1 MKKNILF
8 FFFSF
13 LSLTSIA
20 QNDAVN
26 IIQKSLNASSQIK
39 NGTYDAN
46 LRIKYL
52 MSNDTVV
59 INGTCRF
66 NRFAPDTLK
75 GAKFE
80 LSANDVHV
88 FYDGR
93 NKTTIYSKDSFAIVH
108 DKWKY
113 NLKLSGSIYH
123 LLSDY
128 IVNNRSNLDEAIKT
142 PELKIQLMKD
152 TIINNASCYH
162 ITLHPGDDATSQ
174 NIYRH
179 IYITKDKYL
188 LVGEVSSLDA
198 HQHHQFTELFLQ
210 NVKIN
215 MNGLEEKYGV
225 DLIPQGFF
233 IKNYVP
239 DPLSK
244 LPSAGTPA
252 PPFTLSSLDGKKV
265 SLQNLKGKI
274 LIFYFWNAIDQQSRV
289 RLMPLQ
295 KIYDKYAGKGIE
307 VFGLNVSDRDK
318 EHLKKFL
325 QNKKITFPQLTDAAI
340 TGEKYNLL
348 GLPTIY
354 VISKDG
360 KIIEGF
366 VPPPKE
372 NLELKLEKLILKN
385 Q

>member
-8 FFFSF
+8 LFFSF
-13 LSLTSIA
+13 LSFTSIA
-20 QNDAVN
+20 QNDAVA
-26 IIQKSLNASSQIK
+26 ILQKNLKANSQIK
-39 NGTYDAN
+39 NGTYDAH
-46 LRIKYL
+46 LKIKYL

-59 INGTCRF
+59 INGKCRF
-66 NRFAPDTLK
+66 HRFAPDTLE

-88 FYDGR
+88 FYDSR
-93 NKTTIYSKDSFAIVH
+93 NKTTLYSKDSFAIVH

-142 PELKIQLMKD
+142 PEIKIQLMKD

-162 ITLHPGDDATSQ
+162 ITLHPEDDATSQ

-179 IYITKDKYL
+179 IYITKDEYL
-188 LVGEVSSLDA
+188 LIGEVSSLDA

-210 NVKIN
+210 NVKVNIA
-215 MNGLEEKYGV
+215 GLQDNYGTE
-225 DLIPQGFF
+225 LIPKGFF
-233 IKNYVP
+233 IKNYIP
-239 DPLSK
+239 DQLSK
-244 LPSAGTPA
+244 LLAAGTAA
-252 PPFTLSSLDGKKV
+252 PPFSLSSLEGSDI
-265 SLQNLKGKI
+265 SLRNLAGKI
-274 LIFYFWNAIDQQSRV
+274 SILYFWNALDQQSRV

-295 KIYDKYAGKGIE
+295 KIYEKFNGTGVE
-307 VFGLNVSDRDK
+307 VIGMNVSDKNK
-318 EHLKKFL
+318 EQLKKLL
-325 QNKKITFPQLTDAAI
+325 QNKKIIFPQLTDAAI

-348 GLPTIY
+348 ELPTIY
-354 VISKDG
+354 VIGKDG